1 MNKPHDIPTGSDP
14 RPESG
19 RVAERDELGAY
30 LAAVAREDCYRVVR
44 PLGAAARMGADPSV
58 AGQAGT
64 ITELVQFEG
73 ANGATLGPFVRKRI
87 DLALGVGTAYQE
99 LCEAQCSGARFAH
112 VPRIVECYKT
122 GRELVVVSEFIPG
135 KTLDAF
141 VNEAGPSIE
150 LSLSVVPA
158 VCAAV
163 AELHKAFDP
172 PVVHRDLKPANI
184 IVSEGPS
191 GLSATLIDFGIAR
204 RYREGA
210 AADTVRFGTRSYAP
224 PEQYG
229 FGQTSVRSD
238 IYALGMIALFC
249 ITGEEAHGQPSAESL
264 AHAGVTGPYA
274 DAILQATSF
283 DPGRR
288 FASAEAFCTAFA
300 RRGAR
305 GERAASGGHAVRG
318 EHTARGDLASFDGKD
333 TAASGAEGESR
344 TTPAASGAA
353 GESRTAPAASDFT
366 GGNRTAP
373 AASDFTGGNRTAPA
387 ASGVADGSRTAS
399 NTGSRASSQAS
410 TPRQRLRANAD
421 LAKRIRAFA
430 RRMHTV
436 AMGHAWNILLALV
449 ALLFIVIATQQV
461 GGPING
467 QMYPFWY
474 AAYITYVLCLPIVL
488 GILYLMVD
496 RRSLACVAPR
506 LAARPR
512 RRDSRI
518 FCIYLIFAFAIGVI
532 ASLFV

>member
-1 MNKPHDIPTGSDP
+1 MIKPHDIPTGSDP

-19 RVAERDELGAY
+19 RAAERDELGAY
-30 LAAVAREDCYRVVR
+30 LAAVARDDCYRVVR
-44 PLGAAARMGADPSV
+44 PLGAVARMGADPSV

-99 LCEAQCSGARFAH
+99 LYEAQCSGARFAH

-141 VNEAGPSIE
+141 VSEAGPSIE

-283 DPGRR
+283 DPERR

-305 GERAASGGHAVRG
+305 GEGAASGGHAVRG
-318 EHTARGDLASFDGKD
+318 EHAARGDLAAFDGKD

-353 GESRTAPAASDFT
+353 G
-366 GGNRTAP
+366 GG
-373 AASDFTGGNRTAPA
+373 
-387 ASGVADGSRTAS
+387 RTAS

-410 TPRQRLRANAD
+410 TPRQRLRATAD
-421 LAKRIRAFA
+421 LAKRMRAFA

-512 RRDSRI
+512 RRDART
-518 FCIYLIFAFAIGVI
+518 FCIYLVFAFAIGVI

>member
-1 MNKPHDIPTGSDP
+1 MIKPHDIPTGTDP

-19 RVAERDELGAY
+19 RAAEHDELGAY
-30 LAAVAREDCYRVVR
+30 LAAVARDDCYRVVR
-44 PLGAAARMGADPSV
+44 PLGAAARMGADSSV
-58 AGQAGT
+58 TGQAGT

-73 ANGATLGPFVRKRI
+73 ANGAALGPFVRKRI

-99 LCEAQCSGARFAH
+99 LYEAQCSGARFAH

-141 VNEAGPSIE
+141 VNEAGPSLE

-283 DPGRR
+283 DPERR

-305 GERAASGGHAVRG
+305 GGQAVSG
-318 EHTARGDLASFDGKD
+318 EHIVCVERTARGDLAAFDGED
-333 TAASGAEGESR
+333 T
-344 TTPAASGAA
+344 AASGAA
-353 GESRTAPAASDFT
+353 GESRTAPAASSVA
-366 GGNRTAP
+366 GGN
-373 AASDFTGGNRTAPA
+373 
-387 ASGVADGSRTAS
+387 RTAS

-410 TPRQRLRANAD
+410 SPRQRLQSTAN
-421 LAKRIRAFA
+421 LAKRMRAFA

-474 AAYITYVLCLPIVL
+474 AAYITYGLCLPIVL
-488 GILYLMVD
+488 GILYLMLD
-496 RRSLACVAPR
+496 RKSLARLAPR

-512 RRDSRI
+512 WRDARI
-518 FCIYLIFAFAIGVI
+518 ICVYLIFAFAIGVI

>member
-1 MNKPHDIPTGSDP
+1 MIKPHDIPTGSDP

-19 RVAERDELGAY
+19 RAAERDELGAY
-30 LAAVAREDCYRVVR
+30 LAAVARDDCYRVVR
-44 PLGAAARMGADPSV
+44 PLGAVARMGADLSV

-99 LCEAQCSGARFAH
+99 LYEAQCSGARFAH

-135 KTLDAF
+135 KALDAF
-141 VNEAGPSIE
+141 VNEADPSLE

-300 RRGAR
+300 WRGAR

-333 TAASGAEGESR
+333 TAASGA
-344 TTPAASGAA
+344 A
-353 GESRTAPAASDFT
+353 GES
-366 GGNRTAP
+366 RTAP

-410 TPRQRLRANAD
+410 TPRQRLRATAD
-421 LAKRIRAFA
+421 LAKRMRAFA

-512 RRDSRI
+512 RRDARI

>member
-1 MNKPHDIPTGSDP
+1 MIKPHDISTGSDP

-19 RVAERDELGAY
+19 RTAGRDELGAY

-58 AGQAGT
+58 AGQVGT

-99 LCEAQCSGARFAH
+99 LYEAQCSGVRFAH

-141 VNEAGPSIE
+141 VNEVGPSLE
-150 LSLSVVPA
+150 LSLSVVPV

-264 AHAGVTGPYA
+264 ARTGVTGPYA

-300 RRGAR
+300 RCGAR
-305 GERAASGGHAVRG
+305 GGQAVSG
-318 EHTARGDLASFDGKD
+318 EHIVCSERTARGDLAAFDGKD
-333 TAASGAEGESR
+333 TAASGVGESR

-353 GESRTAPAASDFT
+353 DGSRITPAASSVA
-366 GGNRTAP
+366 GG
-373 AASDFTGGNRTAPA
+373 G
-387 ASGVADGSRTAS
+387 RTAS

-410 TPRQRLRANAD
+410 TPRQRLRATAD
-421 LAKRIRAFA
+421 LAKRMRAFA

-512 RRDSRI
+512 RRDART
-518 FCIYLIFAFAIGVI
+518 FCIYLVFAFAVGVI

>member
-1 MNKPHDIPTGSDP
+1 MIKPHDIPTGSDP

-19 RVAERDELGAY
+19 RAAERDELGAY

-44 PLGAAARMGADPSV
+44 PLGAAARMDADPSV

-99 LCEAQCSGARFAH
+99 LYEAQCSGARFAH

-141 VNEAGPSIE
+141 VNEAGPSLE

-305 GERAASGGHAVRG
+305 GGQAVSGEHIVCGERTVRG
-318 EHTARGDLASFDGKD
+318 DFVSLDETDL
-333 TAASGAEGESR
+333 
-344 TTPAASGAA
+344 AASGAA
-353 GESRTAPAASDFT
+353 GESRTAPAASSFA
-366 GGNRTAP
+366 GGN
-373 AASDFTGGNRTAPA
+373 
-387 ASGVADGSRTAS
+387 RTAS

-410 TPRQRLRANAD
+410 SPRQRLRSTAD
-421 LAKRIRAFA
+421 LAKRMRAFA

-449 ALLFIVIATQQV
+449 ALFFIVIATQQV

-467 QMYPFWY
+467 QIYPFWY
-474 AAYITYVLCLPIVL
+474 AAYITYGLCLPIVL

-496 RRSLACVAPR
+496 RRSLACVVPR
-506 LAARPR
+506 VADRPR
-512 RRDSRI
+512 RRDARI
-518 FCIYLIFAFAIGVI
+518 FCIYLVFAFAVGVI

>member
-1 MNKPHDIPTGSDP
+1 MIKPHDIPTGSDP

-19 RVAERDELGAY
+19 RAAERDELGAY

-99 LCEAQCSGARFAH
+99 LYEAQCSGARFAH
-112 VPRIVECYKT
+112 APRIVECYKT

-141 VNEAGPSIE
+141 VNEAGPSLE

-191 GLSATLIDFGIAR
+191 RLSATLIDFGIAR

-283 DPGRR
+283 DPERR

-300 RRGAR
+300 RRGAW

-318 EHTARGDLASFDGKD
+318 EHTARGDLAAIDGKGMA
-333 TAASGAEGESR
+333 TSGVGESRANPAASDAAGESR
-344 TTPAASGAA
+344 TTPAASSVA
-353 GESRTAPAASDFT
+353 G
-366 GGNRTAP
+366 
-373 AASDFTGGNRTAPA
+373 
-387 ASGVADGSRTAS
+387 GSRTAS

-410 TPRQRLRANAD
+410 TPRQRLRATAD
-421 LAKRIRAFA
+421 LAKRMRAFA

-512 RRDSRI
+512 RRDART
-518 FCIYLIFAFAIGVI
+518 FCIYLAFAFAIGVI

>member
-19 RVAERDELGAY
+19 RAAKRDELGAY

-87 DLALGVGTAYQE
+87 DLSLGVGTAYQE
-99 LCEAQCSGARFAH
+99 LYEAQCSGARFAH

-135 KTLDAF
+135 ETLDAF
-141 VNEAGPSIE
+141 VNNAGPSLE

-191 GLSATLIDFGIAR
+191 GLFATLIDFGIAR

-264 AHAGVTGPYA
+264 ARAGVTGPYA

-300 RRGAR
+300 RCGAR
-305 GERAASGGHAVRG
+305 GGQAVSG
-318 EHTARGDLASFDGKD
+318 EHIVCSERTARGDLAALDEKD
-333 TAASGAEGESR
+333 TATSGVGEGHA
-344 TTPAASGAA
+344 TPAASDAA
-353 GESRTAPAASDFT
+353 GESRTAPAASSVA
-366 GGNRTAP
+366 GGNHTAP
-373 AASDFTGGNRTAPA
+373 
-387 ASGVADGSRTAS
+387 

-410 TPRQRLRANAD
+410 TPRQRLRATAD
-421 LAKRIRAFA
+421 LAKRMRAFA
-430 RRMHTV
+430 RRTHTV

-449 ALLFIVIATQQV
+449 ALLFIAIATQQV

-474 AAYITYVLCLPIVL
+474 AAYITYGLCLPIVL

-496 RRSLACVAPR
+496 RRSLACVVPR
-506 LAARPR
+506 VADRPR
-512 RRDSRI
+512 RRDARN
-518 FCIYLIFAFAIGVI
+518 FCIYLVFAFAVGVI
-532 ASLFV
+532 ASLFA

>member
-1 MNKPHDIPTGSDP
+1 MIKPHDIPTDSDP
-14 RPESG
+14 QPESG
-19 RVAERDELGAY
+19 RAAERDELGAY
-30 LAAVAREDCYRVVR
+30 LAAVARDDCYRVVR
-44 PLGAAARMGADPSV
+44 PLGAVARMGADPSV

-73 ANGATLGPFVRKRI
+73 ANGAALGPFVRKRI

-99 LCEAQCSGARFAH
+99 LYEAQCSGARFAH
-112 VPRIVECYKT
+112 APRIVECYKT

-300 RRGAR
+300 RCGAR
-305 GERAASGGHAVRG
+305 GGQAVSG
-318 EHTARGDLASFDGKD
+318 EHIVCVERTARGDLASFDGKD
-333 TAASGAEGESR
+333 TAASGA
-344 TTPAASGAA
+344 A
-353 GESRTAPAASDFT
+353 GESRTAPAASTFA

-373 AASDFTGGNRTAPA
+373 AAS
-387 ASGVADGSRTAS
+387 SVAGGSRTAS

-410 TPRQRLRANAD
+410 TPRQRLRAAAD
-421 LAKRIRAFA
+421 LAKRMRAFA
-430 RRMHTV
+430 RRLHTV

-512 RRDSRI
+512 RRDARI
-518 FCIYLIFAFAIGVI
+518 ICIYLIFAFAIGVI

>member
-1 MNKPHDIPTGSDP
+1 MIKPHDIPTGSDP
-14 RPESG
+14 LPESG
-19 RVAERDELGAY
+19 RAAERDELGAY

-58 AGQAGT
+58 TGQAGT

-99 LCEAQCSGARFAH
+99 LYEAQCSGARFAH
-112 VPRIVECYKT
+112 APRIVECYKT

-141 VNEAGPSIE
+141 VSEAGPSIE

-283 DPGRR
+283 DPERR

-305 GERAASGGHAVRG
+305 GGQAVSG
-318 EHTARGDLASFDGKD
+318 EHIVCVECTARGDLASFDGKD
-333 TAASGAEGESR
+333 TAASGAGGES
-344 TTPAASGAA
+344 
-353 GESRTAPAASDFT
+353 
-366 GGNRTAP
+366 
-373 AASDFTGGNRTAPA
+373 RTAPA
-387 ASGVADGSRTAS
+387 ASGVADGSPITPAASGVAGGGRTAS
-399 NTGSRASSQAS
+399 NTGSRASAQAS
-410 TPRQRLRANAD
+410 TPRQRLRATAD
-421 LAKRIRAFA
+421 LAKRMRAFA

-488 GILYLMVD
+488 SILYLMVD

-512 RRDSRI
+512 RRDART
-518 FCIYLIFAFAIGVI
+518 FCIYLVFAFAVGVI

>member
-1 MNKPHDIPTGSDP
+1 MIKPHDIPTGSDP

-19 RVAERDELGAY
+19 RAAERDELGAY

-44 PLGAAARMGADPSV
+44 PLGAVARMGADPSV

-99 LCEAQCSGARFAH
+99 LYEAQCSGARFAH
-112 VPRIVECYKT
+112 APRIVECYKT

-274 DAILQATSF
+274 EAILQATSF

-318 EHTARGDLASFDGKD
+318 EHAARGDLAAFDGKD
-333 TAASGAEGESR
+333 TAASGVGESR

-353 GESRTAPAASDFT
+353 DGSRITPAE
-366 GGNRTAP
+366 
-373 AASDFTGGNRTAPA
+373 
-387 ASGVADGSRTAS
+387 SGVAGGSRTAS
-399 NTGSRASSQAS
+399 NTGSRASAQAS
-410 TPRQRLRANAD
+410 TPRQRLRATAD
-421 LAKRIRAFA
+421 LAKRMRAFA

-512 RRDSRI
+512 RRDART
-518 FCIYLIFAFAIGVI
+518 FCIYLVFAFAVGVI

>member
-1 MNKPHDIPTGSDP
+1 MIKPHDIPTGSGP

-19 RVAERDELGAY
+19 RAAERDELGAY

-58 AGQAGT
+58 AGQAGA

-99 LCEAQCSGARFAH
+99 LYEAQCSGTRFAH

-141 VNEAGPSIE
+141 VNEAGPSLE

-264 AHAGVTGPYA
+264 AHAGVTGPYS

-288 FASAEAFCTAFA
+288 FASAEAFCTALA

-305 GERAASGGHAVRG
+305 GGQAVSG
-318 EHTARGDLASFDGKD
+318 EHIVYGERTARGDLVSLDETD
-333 TAASGAEGESR
+333 AATSGAEEG
-344 TTPAASGAA
+344 
-353 GESRTAPAASDFT
+353 
-366 GGNRTAP
+366 
-373 AASDFTGGNRTAPA
+373 RTAPA
-387 ASGVADGSRTAS
+387 ASGVGEGRTAPAAS
-399 NTGSRASSQAS
+399 SFAGGNRTAPNTGSRASSHAS
-410 TPRQRLRANAD
+410 SSRQRLRATAD

-449 ALLFIVIATQQV
+449 ALFFIVIATQQV

-467 QMYPFWY
+467 QIYPFWY
-474 AAYITYVLCLPIVL
+474 AAYITYGLCLPIVL

-496 RRSLACVAPR
+496 RRSLACVVPR

-512 RRDSRI
+512 RRDARI
-518 FCIYLIFAFAIGVI
+518 FCIYLVFAFAVGVI

>member
-1 MNKPHDIPTGSDP
+1 MIKPHDIPMGSDP

-19 RVAERDELGAY
+19 RAAERDELGAY
-30 LAAVAREDCYRVVR
+30 LAAVARDDCYRVVR
-44 PLGAAARMGADPSV
+44 PLGAVARMGADPSV

-73 ANGATLGPFVRKRI
+73 TNGATLGPFVRKRI

-99 LCEAQCSGARFAH
+99 LYEAQCSGARFAH

-210 AADTVRFGTRSYAP
+210 AVDTVRFGTRSYAP

-283 DPGRR
+283 DPERR

-305 GERAASGGHAVRG
+305 GGQAVSG
-318 EHTARGDLASFDGKD
+318 EHIVCVECTARGDLASFDGKD
-333 TAASGAEGESR
+333 TAASGVAGGGRITPAASGVAGGGR
-344 TTPAASGAA
+344 TTPAASSVA
-353 GESRTAPAASDFT
+353 G
-366 GGNRTAP
+366 
-373 AASDFTGGNRTAPA
+373 
-387 ASGVADGSRTAS
+387 GSRTAS
-399 NTGSRASSQAS
+399 NTGSRASAQAS
-410 TPRQRLRANAD
+410 TPRQRLRATAD
-421 LAKRIRAFA
+421 LAKRMRAFA

-512 RRDSRI
+512 RRDART
-518 FCIYLIFAFAIGVI
+518 FCIYLVFAFAVGVI

>member
-1 MNKPHDIPTGSDP
+1 MIKPHDIPTGSDP

-19 RVAERDELGAY
+19 RAAERDELGAY
-30 LAAVAREDCYRVVR
+30 LAAVARDDCYRVVR
-44 PLGAAARMGADPSV
+44 PLGAVARMGADPSV

-99 LCEAQCSGARFAH
+99 LYEAQCSGARFAH

-141 VNEAGPSIE
+141 VSEAGPSIE

-264 AHAGVTGPYA
+264 AHTGVTGPYA
-274 DAILQATSF
+274 DAILRATSF

-305 GERAASGGHAVRG
+305 GERATSGGHAVRG
-318 EHTARGDLASFDGKD
+318 EHAARGDLASFDGKD
-333 TAASGAEGESR
+333 TAASGAGGES
-344 TTPAASGAA
+344 
-353 GESRTAPAASDFT
+353 
-366 GGNRTAP
+366 
-373 AASDFTGGNRTAPA
+373 RTAPA

-410 TPRQRLRANAD
+410 TPRQRLRATAD
-421 LAKRIRAFA
+421 LAKHMRAFA

-512 RRDSRI
+512 RRDART
-518 FCIYLIFAFAIGVI
+518 FCIYLVFAFAVGVI

>member
-1 MNKPHDIPTGSDP
+1 MIKPNDIPTGSGP

-19 RVAERDELGAY
+19 RAAERDELGAY

-73 ANGATLGPFVRKRI
+73 TNGATLGPFVRKRI

-99 LCEAQCSGARFAH
+99 LYEAQCSGARFAH

-141 VNEAGPSIE
+141 VNEVGPSLE
-150 LSLSVVPA
+150 LSLSVVPV

-300 RRGAR
+300 RCGAR
-305 GERAASGGHAVRG
+305 GGQAVSG
-318 EHTARGDLASFDGKD
+318 EHIVCSERTARGDLAALDEKD
-333 TAASGAEGESR
+333 TTTSGVGEGR
-344 TTPAASGAA
+344 ATPAAGGTA
-353 GESRTAPAASDFT
+353 GESRTAPAASSVA
-366 GGNRTAP
+366 GGN
-373 AASDFTGGNRTAPA
+373 
-387 ASGVADGSRTAS
+387 RTAS

-410 TPRQRLRANAD
+410 SPRQRLRATAD
-421 LAKRIRAFA
+421 LAKRMRAFA
-430 RRMHTV
+430 RRTHTV

-474 AAYITYVLCLPIVL
+474 AAYITYGLCLPIVL

-496 RRSLACVAPR
+496 RRSLACLTPR

-512 RRDSRI
+512 RRDARI
-518 FCIYLIFAFAIGVI
+518 FFIYLVFAFAVGVI
-532 ASLFV
+532 ASLFA

>member
-1 MNKPHDIPTGSDP
+1 MIKPHDIPTGSDP

-19 RVAERDELGAY
+19 RAAERDELGAY
-30 LAAVAREDCYRVVR
+30 LAAVARDDCYRVVR

-99 LCEAQCSGARFAH
+99 LYEAQCSGARFAH
-112 VPRIVECYKT
+112 APRIVECYKT

-163 AELHKAFDP
+163 TELHKAFDP

-274 DAILQATSF
+274 EAILQATSF

-300 RRGAR
+300 GRGAR
-305 GERAASGGHAVRG
+305 GERVASDGHAVCSER
-318 EHTARGDLASFDGKD
+318 TARGDLASFDGKD
-333 TAASGAEGESR
+333 TAASGVGESR
-344 TTPAASGAA
+344 TTPAASGVAD
-353 GESRTAPAASDFT
+353 GSRIT
-366 GGNRTAP
+366 
-373 AASDFTGGNRTAPA
+373 PA
-387 ASGVADGSRTAS
+387 ASGVAGGGRTAS

-410 TPRQRLRANAD
+410 TPRQRLRATAD
-421 LAKRIRAFA
+421 LAKRMRAFA

-512 RRDSRI
+512 RRDART
-518 FCIYLIFAFAIGVI
+518 FCIYLVLAFAVGVT

>member
-1 MNKPHDIPTGSDP
+1 MIKPYDIPTGSDP

-19 RVAERDELGAY
+19 RAAERDELGAY
-30 LAAVAREDCYRVVR
+30 LAAVARDDCYRVVR
-44 PLGAAARMGADPSV
+44 PLGAVARMGADPSV

-99 LCEAQCSGARFAH
+99 LYEAQCSGARFAH
-112 VPRIVECYKT
+112 APRIVECYKT

-150 LSLSVVPA
+150 LSLSVVPV

-283 DPGRR
+283 DPERR

-305 GERAASGGHAVRG
+305 GGQAVSG
-318 EHTARGDLASFDGKD
+318 EHIVCVECTARGDLASFDGKD
-333 TAASGAEGESR
+333 TVASGAGESRANPAASDAAGESR

-353 GESRTAPAASDFT
+353 GE
-366 GGNRTAP
+366 
-373 AASDFTGGNRTAPA
+373 
-387 ASGVADGSRTAS
+387 SRTAS

-410 TPRQRLRANAD
+410 TPRQRLRATAD
-421 LAKRIRAFA
+421 LAKRMRAFA

-436 AMGHAWNILLALV
+436 AMGYAWNILLALV

-474 AAYITYVLCLPIVL
+474 AAYLTYVLCFPIVL

-512 RRDSRI
+512 RRDART
-518 FCIYLIFAFAIGVI
+518 FCIYLVFAFAVGVI

>member
-1 MNKPHDIPTGSDP
+1 MIKPHDIPTGSDP

-19 RVAERDELGAY
+19 RAAERDELGAY
-30 LAAVAREDCYRVVR
+30 LAAVARDDCYRVVR
-44 PLGAAARMGADPSV
+44 PLGAVARMGADPSV

-99 LCEAQCSGARFAH
+99 LYEAQCSGARFAH
-112 VPRIVECYKT
+112 APRIVECYKT

-150 LSLSVVPA
+150 LSLSVVPV

-283 DPGRR
+283 DPERR

-305 GERAASGGHAVRG
+305 GGQAVSG
-318 EHTARGDLASFDGKD
+318 EHIVCVECTARGDLASFDGKD

-344 TTPAASGAA
+344 TTPAASGAG
-353 GESRTAPAASDFT
+353 GESRTAPAAS
-366 GGNRTAP
+366 
-373 AASDFTGGNRTAPA
+373 
-387 ASGVADGSRTAS
+387 GVAGGGRTAS
-399 NTGSRASSQAS
+399 NTGSRASAQAS
-410 TPRQRLRANAD
+410 TPRQRLRATAD
-421 LAKRIRAFA
+421 LAKRMRAFA

-512 RRDSRI
+512 RRDART
-518 FCIYLIFAFAIGVI
+518 FCIYLVFAFAVGVI

>member
-1 MNKPHDIPTGSDP
+1 MIKPHDIPTGSDP

-19 RVAERDELGAY
+19 RAAERDELGAY
-30 LAAVAREDCYRVVR
+30 LAAVARDDCYRVVR
-44 PLGAAARMGADPSV
+44 PLGAVARMGADPSV

-99 LCEAQCSGARFAH
+99 LYEAQCSGARFAH
-112 VPRIVECYKT
+112 APRIVECYKT

-283 DPGRR
+283 DPERR

-305 GERAASGGHAVRG
+305 GGQAVSG
-318 EHTARGDLASFDGKD
+318 EHIVCVERTARGDLASFDGKD

-344 TTPAASGAA
+344 T
-353 GESRTAPAASDFT
+353 APAAS
-366 GGNRTAP
+366 
-373 AASDFTGGNRTAPA
+373 S
-387 ASGVADGSRTAS
+387 VAGGSRTAS
-399 NTGSRASSQAS
+399 NTGSRASSQAL
-410 TPRQRLRANAD
+410 TPRQRLRATAD
-421 LAKRIRAFA
+421 LAKRMRAFA

-512 RRDSRI
+512 RRDART
-518 FCIYLIFAFAIGVI
+518 FCTYLGFAFAVGVI

>member
-1 MNKPHDIPTGSDP
+1 MIKPHDIPTGSGP

-19 RVAERDELGAY
+19 RAAERDELGAY

-87 DLALGVGTAYQE
+87 DLSLGVGTAYQE
-99 LCEAQCSGARFAH
+99 LYEAQCSGARFAH

-135 KTLDAF
+135 ETLDAF
-141 VNEAGPSIE
+141 VNEVGPSLE

-274 DAILQATSF
+274 EAILQATSF
-283 DPGRR
+283 DPERR

-305 GERAASGGHAVRG
+305 GERVASDGHAVCSER
-318 EHTARGDLASFDGKD
+318 TARGDLASFDGKD

-344 TTPAASGAA
+344 TTPAASGAE
-353 GESRTAPAASDFT
+353 GESRTAPAASSVA
-366 GGNRTAP
+366 GGGRITP
-373 AASDFTGGNRTAPA
+373 AASSVAGG
-387 ASGVADGSRTAS
+387 GRTAS

-410 TPRQRLRANAD
+410 TPRQRLRATAD
-421 LAKRIRAFA
+421 LAKRMRAFA

-512 RRDSRI
+512 RRDART
-518 FCIYLIFAFAIGVI
+518 FCIYLVFAFAVGVI

>member
-1 MNKPHDIPTGSDP
+1 MIKPHDIPTGSDP
-14 RPESG
+14 RSESG
-19 RVAERDELGAY
+19 RAAERDELGAY
-30 LAAVAREDCYRVVR
+30 LAAVARDDCYRVVR
-44 PLGAAARMGADPSV
+44 PLGAAARMGADPSI

-87 DLALGVGTAYQE
+87 DLSLGVGTAYQE
-99 LCEAQCSGARFAH
+99 LYEAQCSGARFAH

-135 KTLDAF
+135 ETLDAF
-141 VNEAGPSIE
+141 VNEAGPSLE

-300 RRGAR
+300 RCGAR
-305 GERAASGGHAVRG
+305 GGQAVSG
-318 EHTARGDLASFDGKD
+318 EHIVCVECTARGDLASFDGKD
-333 TAASGAEGESR
+333 TAASGA
-344 TTPAASGAA
+344 A
-353 GESRTAPAASDFT
+353 GESRTAPAASGVADGSRIT
-366 GGNRTAP
+366 P
-373 AASDFTGGNRTAPA
+373 AAS
-387 ASGVADGSRTAS
+387 SVAGGSRTAS

-410 TPRQRLRANAD
+410 TPRQRLRATAD
-421 LAKRIRAFA
+421 LAKRMRAFA

-512 RRDSRI
+512 RRDART
-518 FCIYLIFAFAIGVI
+518 FCIYLVFAFAVGVI

>member
-1 MNKPHDIPTGSDP
+1 MIKPHDIPTGSDP

-19 RVAERDELGAY
+19 RAAERDELGAY
-30 LAAVAREDCYRVVR
+30 LAAVARDDCYRVVR
-44 PLGAAARMGADPSV
+44 PLGAVARMGADPSV

-99 LCEAQCSGARFAH
+99 LYEAQCSGARFAH

-283 DPGRR
+283 DPERR

-305 GERAASGGHAVRG
+305 GGQAVSG
-318 EHTARGDLASFDGKD
+318 EHIVCVECTARGDLASFDGKD

-344 TTPAASGAA
+344 TTPAASDAA
-353 GESRTAPAASDFT
+353 GESRTAPAAS
-366 GGNRTAP
+366 
-373 AASDFTGGNRTAPA
+373 S
-387 ASGVADGSRTAS
+387 VAGGSRTAS

-410 TPRQRLRANAD
+410 TPRQRLRATAD
-421 LAKRIRAFA
+421 LAKRMRAFA

-512 RRDSRI
+512 RRDART

>member
-1 MNKPHDIPTGSDP
+1 MIKPHDIPTGSDP

-19 RVAERDELGAY
+19 RAAERDELGAY
-30 LAAVAREDCYRVVR
+30 LAAVARDDCYRVVR

-73 ANGATLGPFVRKRI
+73 ANGAVLGPFVRKRI

-99 LCEAQCSGARFAH
+99 LYEAQCSGARFAH

-141 VNEAGPSIE
+141 VNEAGSSLE

-300 RRGAR
+300 RCGAR
-305 GERAASGGHAVRG
+305 GGQAVSG
-318 EHTARGDLASFDGKD
+318 EHIVCVERTARGDLAAFDGKD
-333 TAASGAEGESR
+333 TAASGAGEG
-344 TTPAASGAA
+344 
-353 GESRTAPAASDFT
+353 RTAPAASSGAD
-366 GGNRTAP
+366 GNRTAP
-373 AASDFTGGNRTAPA
+373 AASSVAGGN
-387 ASGVADGSRTAS
+387 RTAS

-410 TPRQRLRANAD
+410 TPRQRLRATAD
-421 LAKRIRAFA
+421 LAKRMRAFA

-474 AAYITYVLCLPIVL
+474 AAYITYGLCLPIVL

-512 RRDSRI
+512 RRDART
-518 FCIYLIFAFAIGVI
+518 FCIYLVFAFAVGVI

>member
-1 MNKPHDIPTGSDP
+1 MIKPHDIPTGSGP
-14 RPESG
+14 QPESG
-19 RVAERDELGAY
+19 RAAERDELGAY
-30 LAAVAREDCYRVVR
+30 LAAVARDDCYRVVR
-44 PLGAAARMGADPSV
+44 PLGALARMGADPSV

-73 ANGATLGPFVRKRI
+73 ANGAALGPFVRKRI

-99 LCEAQCSGARFAH
+99 LYEAQCSGARFAH
-112 VPRIVECYKT
+112 APRIVECYKT

-300 RRGAR
+300 RCGAR
-305 GERAASGGHAVRG
+305 GGQAVSG
-318 EHTARGDLASFDGKD
+318 EHIVCSERTARGDLAAFDEAGVV
-333 TAASGAEGESR
+333 TSGVGESR
-344 TTPAASGAA
+344 ANPAASGAA
-353 GESRTAPAASDFT
+353 GESRTAPAAS
-366 GGNRTAP
+366 
-373 AASDFTGGNRTAPA
+373 
-387 ASGVADGSRTAS
+387 SGADGNRTAS

-410 TPRQRLRANAD
+410 SPRQRLRETAD
-421 LAKRIRAFA
+421 LAKRMRAFA

-449 ALLFIVIATQQV
+449 ALFFIVIATQQV

-467 QMYPFWY
+467 QIYPFWY
-474 AAYITYVLCLPIVL
+474 AAYITYGLCLPIVL

-496 RRSLACVAPR
+496 RRSLACVVPR
-506 LAARPR
+506 VADRPR
-512 RRDSRI
+512 RRDARI
-518 FCIYLIFAFAIGVI
+518 ICIYLVFAFAVGVI
-532 ASLFV
+532 ASLFA

>member
-1 MNKPHDIPTGSDP
+1 MIKPHDIPTGSGP

-19 RVAERDELGAY
+19 RAAERDELGAY

-44 PLGAAARMGADPSV
+44 PLGAAARMGADSSV

-73 ANGATLGPFVRKRI
+73 TNGATLGPFVRKRI
-87 DLALGVGTAYQE
+87 DLALGVGAAYQE
-99 LCEAQCSGARFAH
+99 LYDAQCSGARFAH

-122 GRELVVVSEFIPG
+122 GRALVVVSEFIPG
-135 KTLDAF
+135 ETLDAF
-141 VNEAGPSIE
+141 VNNAGPSLE

-264 AHAGVTGPYA
+264 ARTGVTGPYA

-300 RRGAR
+300 RCGAR
-305 GERAASGGHAVRG
+305 GGQAVSG
-318 EHTARGDLASFDGKD
+318 EHIVCSERTARGDLAALDEKD
-333 TAASGAEGESR
+333 TATSGVGEGHA
-344 TTPAASGAA
+344 TPAASDAA
-353 GESRTAPAASDFT
+353 GESRTAPAASSVA
-366 GGNRTAP
+366 GGNHTAP
-373 AASDFTGGNRTAPA
+373 
-387 ASGVADGSRTAS
+387 

-410 TPRQRLRANAD
+410 TPRQRLRATAD
-421 LAKRIRAFA
+421 LAKRMRAFA
-430 RRMHTV
+430 LRTHTV

-449 ALLFIVIATQQV
+449 ALFFVVIATQQV

-467 QMYPFWY
+467 QIYPFWY
-474 AAYITYVLCLPIVL
+474 AAYITYGLCLPIVL

-506 LAARPR
+506 VADRPR
-512 RRDSRI
+512 RRDARI
-518 FCIYLIFAFAIGVI
+518 FCIYLVFAFAVGVI
-532 ASLFV
+532 ASLFA

>member
-1 MNKPHDIPTGSDP
+1 MIKPHDIPTDSDP
-14 RPESG
+14 QPESG
-19 RVAERDELGAY
+19 RAAERDELGAY
-30 LAAVAREDCYRVVR
+30 LAAVARDDCYRVVR
-44 PLGAAARMGADPSV
+44 PLGAVARMGADPSV

-73 ANGATLGPFVRKRI
+73 ANGAALGPFVRKRI

-99 LCEAQCSGARFAH
+99 LYEAQCSGARFAH
-112 VPRIVECYKT
+112 APRIVECYKT

-305 GERAASGGHAVRG
+305 GGQAVSG
-318 EHTARGDLASFDGKD
+318 EHIVCGERTARGNLAAFDGED
-333 TAASGAEGESR
+333 T
-344 TTPAASGAA
+344 AASGAA
-353 GESRTAPAASDFT
+353 GESRIT
-366 GGNRTAP
+366 
-373 AASDFTGGNRTAPA
+373 PA
-387 ASGVADGSRTAS
+387 ASGAADENRTTPAASSVAGGGRTAS

-410 TPRQRLRANAD
+410 TPRQRLRATAD
-421 LAKRIRAFA
+421 LAKRMRAFA

-512 RRDSRI
+512 WRDARI
-518 FCIYLIFAFAIGVI
+518 ICIYLIFAFAIGVI
-532 ASLFV
+532 SSLFV

>member
-1 MNKPHDIPTGSDP
+1 MIKPHDIPTGSDP

-19 RVAERDELGAY
+19 RAAERDELGAY
-30 LAAVAREDCYRVVR
+30 LAAVARDDCYRVVR
-44 PLGAAARMGADPSV
+44 PLGAAARMGVDSSV
-58 AGQAGT
+58 TGQAGT

-73 ANGATLGPFVRKRI
+73 ANGAALGPFVRKRI

-99 LCEAQCSGARFAH
+99 LYEAQCSGARFAH

-373 AASDFTGGNRTAPA
+373 AAS
-387 ASGVADGSRTAS
+387 GVADGSRTAS

-518 FCIYLIFAFAIGVI
+518 ICIYLIFAFAIGVI

>member
-1 MNKPHDIPTGSDP
+1 MIKPHDIPTGSDP

-19 RVAERDELGAY
+19 HAAERDELGAY
-30 LAAVAREDCYRVVR
+30 LAAVARDDCYRVVR
-44 PLGAAARMGADPSV
+44 PLGAVARMGADPSV

-99 LCEAQCSGARFAH
+99 LYEAQCSGARFAH
-112 VPRIVECYKT
+112 APRIVECYKT

-150 LSLSVVPA
+150 LSLSVVPV

-283 DPGRR
+283 DPERR

-305 GERAASGGHAVRG
+305 GGQAVSG
-318 EHTARGDLASFDGKD
+318 EHIVCVECTERGDLASFDGKD
-333 TAASGAEGESR
+333 TAASGAGGES
-344 TTPAASGAA
+344 
-353 GESRTAPAASDFT
+353 
-366 GGNRTAP
+366 
-373 AASDFTGGNRTAPA
+373 RTAPA
-387 ASGVADGSRTAS
+387 ASGVADGSRITPAASGVAGGGRTAS

-410 TPRQRLRANAD
+410 TPRQRLRATAD
-421 LAKRIRAFA
+421 LAKRMRAFA

-474 AAYITYVLCLPIVL
+474 AAYLTYVLCLPIVL

-512 RRDSRI
+512 RRDART
-518 FCIYLIFAFAIGVI
+518 FCIYLVFAFAVGVI

>member
-1 MNKPHDIPTGSDP
+1 MIKPHDIPTGSGP

-19 RVAERDELGAY
+19 RAAEHDELGAY
-30 LAAVAREDCYRVVR
+30 LAAVARDDCYRVVR
-44 PLGAAARMGADPSV
+44 PLGAAARMGADSSV
-58 AGQAGT
+58 TGQAGT

-73 ANGATLGPFVRKRI
+73 ANGAALGPFVRKRI

-99 LCEAQCSGARFAH
+99 LYEAQCSGARFAH

-141 VNEAGPSIE
+141 VNEAGPSLE

-264 AHAGVTGPYA
+264 AHTGVTGPYA
-274 DAILQATSF
+274 EAILQATSF

-318 EHTARGDLASFDGKD
+318 EHAARGDLAAFDGKD

-353 GESRTAPAASDFT
+353 G
-366 GGNRTAP
+366 GG
-373 AASDFTGGNRTAPA
+373 
-387 ASGVADGSRTAS
+387 RTAS

-410 TPRQRLRANAD
+410 TPRQRLRATAD
-421 LAKRIRAFA
+421 LAKRMRAFA

-474 AAYITYVLCLPIVL
+474 AAYISYVLCLPIVL

-512 RRDSRI
+512 RRDART
-518 FCIYLIFAFAIGVI
+518 FCIYLVFAFAVGVI

>member
-1 MNKPHDIPTGSDP
+1 MIKPHDIPTGSDP

-19 RVAERDELGAY
+19 RAAERDELCAY
-30 LAAVAREDCYRVVR
+30 LAAVARDDCYRVVR
-44 PLGAAARMGADPSV
+44 PLGAVARMGADPSV

-99 LCEAQCSGARFAH
+99 LYEAQCSGARFAH
-112 VPRIVECYKT
+112 APRIVECYKT

-283 DPGRR
+283 DPERR

-305 GERAASGGHAVRG
+305 GGQAVSG
-318 EHTARGDLASFDGKD
+318 EHIVCVECTARGDLASFDGKD

-344 TTPAASGAA
+344 TTPAASGAG
-353 GESRTAPAASDFT
+353 GESRTAPAAS
-366 GGNRTAP
+366 
-373 AASDFTGGNRTAPA
+373 
-387 ASGVADGSRTAS
+387 GVAGGGRTAS
-399 NTGSRASSQAS
+399 NTGSRASAQAS
-410 TPRQRLRANAD
+410 TPRQRLRATAD
-421 LAKRIRAFA
+421 LAKRMRAFA

-512 RRDSRI
+512 RRDART
-518 FCIYLIFAFAIGVI
+518 FCIYLVFAFAVGVI

>member
-1 MNKPHDIPTGSDP
+1 MIKPHDIPTGSDP

-19 RVAERDELGAY
+19 RAAERDELGAY
-30 LAAVAREDCYRVVR
+30 LAAVARDDCYRVVR
-44 PLGAAARMGADPSV
+44 PLGAAARMGVDSSV
-58 AGQAGT
+58 TGQAGT

-73 ANGATLGPFVRKRI
+73 ANGAALGPFVRKRI

-99 LCEAQCSGARFAH
+99 LYEAQCSGARFAH

-184 IVSEGPS
+184 IVSEGLS

-344 TTPAASGAA
+344 TTPAASGAEGESRTTPAASGAA
-353 GESRTAPAASDFT
+353 GESRTAPAASSVA
-366 GGNRTAP
+366 GGNRT
-373 AASDFTGGNRTAPA
+373 
-387 ASGVADGSRTAS
+387 VS

-410 TPRQRLRANAD
+410 TPRQRLRANAG
-421 LAKRIRAFA
+421 LAKRMRAFA

-449 ALLFIVIATQQV
+449 VLLFIVIATQQV

-467 QMYPFWY
+467 QIYPFWY
-474 AAYITYVLCLPIVL
+474 AAYFTYGLCLPIVL

-512 RRDSRI
+512 RQDART
-518 FCIYLIFAFAIGVI
+518 FCIYLVFAFAVGVI

>member
-1 MNKPHDIPTGSDP
+1 MIKPHDIPTGSDP

-19 RVAERDELGAY
+19 RAAERDELGAY

-44 PLGAAARMGADPSV
+44 PLGAAARMGVDSSV
-58 AGQAGT
+58 TGQAGT

-73 ANGATLGPFVRKRI
+73 ANGAALGPFVRKRI

-99 LCEAQCSGARFAH
+99 LYEAQCSGARFAH

-353 GESRTAPAASDFT
+353 GESRTAPAAS
-366 GGNRTAP
+366 
-373 AASDFTGGNRTAPA
+373 
-387 ASGVADGSRTAS
+387 GVADGSRTAS

>member
-1 MNKPHDIPTGSDP
+1 MIKPHDIPTGSDP

-19 RVAERDELGAY
+19 RAAERDELGAY
-30 LAAVAREDCYRVVR
+30 LAAVARDDCYRVVR
-44 PLGAAARMGADPSV
+44 PLGAVARMGADPSV

-73 ANGATLGPFVRKRI
+73 ANGAALGPFVRKRI

-99 LCEAQCSGARFAH
+99 LYEAQCSGARFAH

-135 KTLDAF
+135 KALDAF
-141 VNEAGPSIE
+141 VNEAGPSLE

-373 AASDFTGGNRTAPA
+373 AAS
-387 ASGVADGSRTAS
+387 GVADGSRTAS

>member
-1 MNKPHDIPTGSDP
+1 
-14 RPESG
+14 
-19 RVAERDELGAY
+19 
-30 LAAVAREDCYRVVR
+30 
-44 PLGAAARMGADPSV
+44 MGADPSV
-58 AGQAGT
+58 AGQVGT

-99 LCEAQCSGARFAH
+99 LYEAQCSGARFAH

-141 VNEAGPSIE
+141 VNEVGPSLE

-184 IVSEGPS
+184 IVSEDPS

-283 DPGRR
+283 DPERR

-305 GERAASGGHAVRG
+305 GGQAVSG
-318 EHTARGDLASFDGKD
+318 EHIVCVECTARGDLASFDGKD
-333 TAASGAEGESR
+333 TAASGAEGESRTTPTASGAAGESR

-366 GGNRTAP
+366 GGNRTA
-373 AASDFTGGNRTAPA
+373 
-387 ASGVADGSRTAS
+387 S

-410 TPRQRLRANAD
+410 TPRQRLRATAD
-421 LAKRIRAFA
+421 LAKRMRAFA

-512 RRDSRI
+512 RRDART
-518 FCIYLIFAFAIGVI
+518 FCIYLVFAFAVGVI

>member
-1 MNKPHDIPTGSDP
+1 MIKPHDIPTDSDP
-14 RPESG
+14 QPESG
-19 RVAERDELGAY
+19 RAAERDELGAY
-30 LAAVAREDCYRVVR
+30 LAAVARDDCYRVVR
-44 PLGAAARMGADPSV
+44 PLRAVARMGADPSV

-73 ANGATLGPFVRKRI
+73 ANGAALGPFVRKRI

-99 LCEAQCSGARFAH
+99 LYEAQCSGARFAH
-112 VPRIVECYKT
+112 APRIVECYKT

-274 DAILQATSF
+274 DAILRATSF

-288 FASAEAFCTAFA
+288 FASAEAFRTAFA
-300 RRGAR
+300 RRG
-305 GERAASGGHAVRG
+305 VRG
-318 EHTARGDLASFDGKD
+318 GQAVSGEHIVCVERTARGDLASFDGKD
-333 TAASGAEGESR
+333 TAASGVGESRANPAASSVAGGGR
-344 TTPAASGAA
+344 TTPAASSVA
-353 GESRTAPAASDFT
+353 G
-366 GGNRTAP
+366 
-373 AASDFTGGNRTAPA
+373 
-387 ASGVADGSRTAS
+387 GSRTAS

-410 TPRQRLRANAD
+410 TPRQRLRATAD
-421 LAKRIRAFA
+421 LAKRMRAFA

-512 RRDSRI
+512 RRDART
-518 FCIYLIFAFAIGVI
+518 FCIYLVFAFAVGVI

>member
-1 MNKPHDIPTGSDP
+1 MIKPHDIPTGSDP

-19 RVAERDELGAY
+19 RAAERDELGAY

-99 LCEAQCSGARFAH
+99 LYEAQCSGARFAH
-112 VPRIVECYKT
+112 APRIVECYKT

-283 DPGRR
+283 DPERR

-305 GERAASGGHAVRG
+305 GGQSVSG
-318 EHTARGDLASFDGKD
+318 EHIVCVECTARGDLASFDGKD
-333 TAASGAEGESR
+333 TAASGAGESRANPAASDAAGESR
-344 TTPAASGAA
+344 TTPAVSGAA
-353 GESRTAPAASDFT
+353 GE
-366 GGNRTAP
+366 
-373 AASDFTGGNRTAPA
+373 
-387 ASGVADGSRTAS
+387 SRTAS

-410 TPRQRLRANAD
+410 TPRQRLRATAD
-421 LAKRIRAFA
+421 LAKRMRAFA

-467 QMYPFWY
+467 KMYPFWY

-512 RRDSRI
+512 RRDART
-518 FCIYLIFAFAIGVI
+518 FCIYLVFAFAVGVI

>member
-1 MNKPHDIPTGSDP
+1 MIKPHDIPTGSDP

-19 RVAERDELGAY
+19 RAAERDELGAY

-44 PLGAAARMGADPSV
+44 PLGAVARMGADPSV

-99 LCEAQCSGARFAH
+99 LYEAQCSGARFAH
-112 VPRIVECYKT
+112 APRIVECYKT

-163 AELHKAFDP
+163 AELHRAFDP

-249 ITGEEAHGQPSAESL
+249 ITGDEAHGQPSAESL

-283 DPGRR
+283 DPERR

-318 EHTARGDLASFDGKD
+318 EHAARGDLAAFDGKD
-333 TAASGAEGESR
+333 TAASGVGESR

-353 GESRTAPAASDFT
+353 DGSRITPAE
-366 GGNRTAP
+366 
-373 AASDFTGGNRTAPA
+373 
-387 ASGVADGSRTAS
+387 SGVAGGSRTAS
-399 NTGSRASSQAS
+399 NTGSRASAQAS
-410 TPRQRLRANAD
+410 TPRQRLRATAD
-421 LAKRIRAFA
+421 LAKRMRAFA

-512 RRDSRI
+512 RRDART
-518 FCIYLIFAFAIGVI
+518 FCIYLVFAFAVGVI

>member
-1 MNKPHDIPTGSDP
+1 MIKPHDIPTDSGP

-19 RVAERDELGAY
+19 RAAERDELGAY

-87 DLALGVGTAYQE
+87 DLSLGVGTAYQE
-99 LCEAQCSGARFAH
+99 LYEAQCSGARFAH

-135 KTLDAF
+135 ETLDAF
-141 VNEAGPSIE
+141 VNEVGPSLE

-158 VCAAV
+158 VCVAV

-300 RRGAR
+300 RCGAR
-305 GERAASGGHAVRG
+305 GGQAVSG
-318 EHTARGDLASFDGKD
+318 EHIVCVERTARGDLASFDGKD
-333 TAASGAEGESR
+333 TAASGA
-344 TTPAASGAA
+344 A
-353 GESRTAPAASDFT
+353 GESRTAPAASTFA

-373 AASDFTGGNRTAPA
+373 AAS
-387 ASGVADGSRTAS
+387 SVAGGSRTAS

-410 TPRQRLRANAD
+410 TPRQRLRAAAD
-421 LAKRIRAFA
+421 LAKRMRAFA
-430 RRMHTV
+430 RRLHTV

-512 RRDSRI
+512 RRDARI
-518 FCIYLIFAFAIGVI
+518 ICIYLIFAFAIGVI

>member
-1 MNKPHDIPTGSDP
+1 MIKPHDIPTGSGP

-19 RVAERDELGAY
+19 RAAEHDELGAY
-30 LAAVAREDCYRVVR
+30 LAAVARDDCYRVVR
-44 PLGAAARMGADPSV
+44 PLGAAARMGADSSV
-58 AGQAGT
+58 TGQAGT

-73 ANGATLGPFVRKRI
+73 ANGAALGPFVRKRI

-99 LCEAQCSGARFAH
+99 LYEAQCSGARFAH

-135 KTLDAF
+135 ETLDAF
-141 VNEAGPSIE
+141 VNNAGPSLE

-249 ITGEEAHGQPSAESL
+249 ITGEEGHGQPSAESL
-264 AHAGVTGPYA
+264 ARTGVTGPYA

-305 GERAASGGHAVRG
+305 GGQAVSG
-318 EHTARGDLASFDGKD
+318 EHIVCGERTARGNLAAFDGED

-366 GGNRTAP
+366 GGNRTA
-373 AASDFTGGNRTAPA
+373 
-387 ASGVADGSRTAS
+387 S

-410 TPRQRLRANAD
+410 TPRQRLQSTAD
-421 LAKRIRAFA
+421 LAKRMRSFA

-436 AMGHAWNILLALV
+436 ALGHAWNILLALV

-496 RRSLACVAPR
+496 RRSLACLAPR

-512 RRDSRI
+512 RRDARI
-518 FCIYLIFAFAIGVI
+518 FCIYLVFAFAVGVI
-532 ASLFV
+532 ASLFA